1 MEVENGAEAA
11 PVAAPRRSPHAIPA
25 ENYGWL
31 SRLRSYLILDPLIW
45 LYTLV
50 LGMLALPGGLF
61 DRSGRRLH
69 WFSRAWSW
77 LIMKTIFSP
86 VKVTGLDKIDTSK
99 PHVYAVNHASAMDI
113 PVLYVYLPFQFRI
126 VFKKELL
133 SYPIVG
139 WQLKRSG
146 QVCIDQQKPTNSI
159 AAIRSAVKSLKAG
172 MPLVIYP
179 EGGRTPDGEIKP
191 FLPGAFF
198 LAIKAQVDI
207 VPVALVGTYELLP
220 MNTYHIKCRPLEM
233 RVGEP
238 ISTAGLTMRD
248 LEAVSAK
255 VQKAMEDLY
264 YSGSPVRHRFEF
276 SAVTFP
282 APCRYPCVRLLRA
295 ENPLKALEGPRKEAD
310 ERLLIEAAQKD
321 PARFAE
327 LYENNFERVYAYV
340 VRRVGDRAETE
351 DLTSEVFH
359 HALAN
364 LQRFEWRG
372 IPFAAWL
379 YRIAANLISD
389 RWQRNEPRRSGGRAG
404 ADRIRAR
411 PAAWNSKK

>member
-1 MEVENGAEAA
+1 VHEVNSPVEVERGAEAA
-11 PVAAPRRSPHAIPA
+11 PVATSRRSPHAIPDR
-25 ENYGWL
+25 NYGWL

-50 LGMLALPGGLF
+50 LGLLALPGGLF
-61 DRSGRRLH
+61 DKSGRRLH
-69 WFSRAWSW
+69 WFSQAWSW
-77 LIMKTIFSP
+77 LIMKTILSP
-86 VKVTGLDKIDTSK
+86 VKVIGLDKIDTSK

-133 SYPIVG
+133 AYPVVG

-207 VPVALVGTYELLP
+207 VPIALIGTFELLP

-238 ISTAGLTMRD
+238 ISTVGMTMRD
-248 LEAVSAK
+248 METVSEK
-255 VQKAMEDLY
+255 VRKAMEELY
-264 YSGSPVRHRFEF
+264 Y
-276 SAVTFP
+276 
-282 APCRYPCVRLLRA
+282 AP
-295 ENPLKALEGPRKEAD
+295 
-310 ERLLIEAAQKD
+310 
-321 PARFAE
+321 
-327 LYENNFERVYAYV
+327 
-340 VRRVGDRAETE
+340 
-351 DLTSEVFH
+351 TS
-359 HALAN
+359 
-364 LQRFEWRG
+364 
-372 IPFAAWL
+372 
-379 YRIAANLISD
+379 
-389 RWQRNEPRRSGGRAG
+389 
-404 ADRIRAR
+404 
-411 PAAWNSKK
+411 

>member
-1 MEVENGAEAA
+1 VPEVNSSSSVEVEPGAEAA
-11 PVAAPRRSPHAIPA
+11 SLDVPRRSPHGNPGKK
-25 ENYGWL
+25 YGWL
-31 SRLRSYLILDPLIW
+31 SRLRSYFILDPLVW

-50 LGMLALPGGLF
+50 LGILALPGGLF
-61 DRSGRRLH
+61 DKSGRRLH

-77 LIMKTIFSP
+77 LIMKTILSP

-133 SYPIVG
+133 AYPIVG

-159 AAIRSAVKSLKAG
+159 AAIRSAVKSLKGG

-207 VPVALVGTYELLP
+207 VPVALVGTFELLP

-233 RVGEP
+233 RVGKP
-238 ISTAGLTMRD
+238 ISTTGLTMRD
-248 LEAVSAK
+248 MEAVSEK
-255 VQKAMEDLY
+255 VRKAMEELY
-264 YSGSPVRHRFEF
+264 YAASPTQV
-276 SAVTFP
+276 
-282 APCRYPCVRLLRA
+282 
-295 ENPLKALEGPRKEAD
+295 
-310 ERLLIEAAQKD
+310 
-321 PARFAE
+321 
-327 LYENNFERVYAYV
+327 
-340 VRRVGDRAETE
+340 
-351 DLTSEVFH
+351 
-359 HALAN
+359 
-364 LQRFEWRG
+364 
-372 IPFAAWL
+372 
-379 YRIAANLISD
+379 
-389 RWQRNEPRRSGGRAG
+389 
-404 ADRIRAR
+404 
-411 PAAWNSKK
+411 